1 MAHNKILIIEDDPAN
16 MELVTD
22 LLEVAGYEII
32 QSRNAE
38 KGIELAKSISPDL
51 ILMDIDLPGMNGIE
65 ATKILKSDPT
75 TKNISI
81 IAFTASVTQND
92 LELYSKVDF
101 VTIIRKPIN
110 TREFAGQVAPFITD
124 SNK

>member
-92 LELYSKVDF
+92 LELYSEVDF

-110 TREFAGQVAPFITD
+110 TREFAGQVAAFIID